1 MNKAQLATL
10 LTVGS
15 AVAFIGWAVVYLASF
30 PGHPDKDDQL
40 ATRSQFRSWLRALR
54 LIVLQRSMKS
64 RMIFDRVRRGS
75 RHGDA
80 GRTGDQDRRVP
91 LTAFEL
97 PPWLVE
103 PAVRSCRLFNT
114 AIDFIFYDVP
124 TLRAALAEKDAPM
137 QAQGEKPP
145 SRIIDFDALS
155 DPEGSLLLI
164 DATTAPYVHKYQSVK
179 KFLESPYQETRDV
192 DIATI
197 TGVGSS
203 ALGSAALAWD
213 ISVALEKPVLAIV
226 PGYGVADVVLQAL
239 GGWFAFGLY
248 DFLSSKTLIQTGL
261 AKAAPETAR
270 IGRELAASTPQEPT
284 ARGGAPIFRY
294 GSGSSDV
301 LHALLKL
308 RVTPFRLLV
317 GHSKGALQIN
327 NAIQSLPAERT
338 RELRVVTLG
347 CPIGENVEGV
357 DYHQYLG
364 LFDALGQ
371 LNSWGHWPEYWPPT
385 WHSTN
390 PVLPPAMAAGRMTS
404 GVSAGLG
411 LSSVRWGN
419 RPASLWIA
427 EDFGCCASG

>member
-1 MNKAQLATL
+1 MARQ
-10 LTVGS
+10 
-15 AVAFIGWAVVYLASF
+15 
-30 PGHPDKDDQL
+30 DDL
-40 ATRSQFRSWLRALR
+40 PTEIAELPLR
-54 LIVLQRSMKS
+54 V
-64 RMIFDRVRRGS
+64 
-75 RHGDA
+75 
-80 GRTGDQDRRVP
+80 
-91 LTAFEL
+91 FEL
-97 PPWLVE
+97 PKWLVV

-114 AIDFIFYDVP
+114 ALDFIFYDVP
-124 TLRAALAEKDAPM
+124 TLRAALAARDAPM
-137 QAQGEKPP
+137 QARGEKPP
-145 SRIIDFDALS
+145 SRIVDFGALS

-213 ISVALEKPVLAIV
+213 ISVALERPVLAIV
-226 PGYGVADVVLQAL
+226 PGYGVADVVLQGL
-239 GGWFAFGLY
+239 GGWFAFGLH
-248 DFLSSKTLIQTGL
+248 DFLSSKSLIQTGL
-261 AKAAPETAR
+261 ATAAPETAR
-270 IGRELAASTPQEPT
+270 IGRALAASTPQAPT
-284 ARGGAPIFRY
+284 ARGAPIFRY

-301 LHALLKL
+301 LHALLKY

-338 RELRVVTLG
+338 RGLRVVTLG

-371 LNSWGHWPEYWPPT
+371 LNAWGHCPEHWPPT

-390 PVLPPAMAAGRMTS
+390 PVLPPAMAAGKMAS
-404 GVSAGLG
+404 D
-411 LSSVRWGN
+411 SVRDRSGAKAA
-419 RPASLWIA
+419 RRSL
-427 EDFGCCASG
+427 SPQT